1 MSIDLALTRPL
12 MIVTNQRVKNGI
24 FLMLANQFAVFLPAL
39 QYIISGN
46 WIESYWI
53 SFWIKLMFILSD
65 DFAVQNVLFCNM

>member
-1 MSIDLALTRPL
+1 

-39 QYIISGN
+39 HYIISGN

-53 SFWIKLMFILSD
+53 SFWIQLMFILSD
-65 DFAVQNVLFCNM
+65 NFAVQNVLFCSM